1 MSNRTLLPV
10 IAGFWLLSFV
20 AASLQ
25 AQPEI
30 SLIPQTIDTSE
41 SVPDELINSP
51 AARTDTANRASATAP
66 AQTPAPPINPS
77 ITSDENTPLD
87 FKEIYKQT
95 FSLTIK
101 GVSIYDIDNDGYN
114 ETILLTDNKLYVY
127 RYKNKAFPKLYE
139 FKAPAGVSFVSIDIA
154 DMDNDSSPEF
164 YLSATNTGT
173 DSYRSMIV
181 AFTNNDFS
189 ILKKRVPYL
198 LRITDLIDNKKILI
212 GQKYS
217 NAGTHKGELYHL
229 ELMNNTIH
237 VKDKIRIS
245 DKSVHG
251 FSVLKNKQDNT
262 QVFVTLAS
270 SGHIELID
278 MAGNSVLTGS
288 EGKYGGNPFTIRLP
302 SADASSY
309 PVSMLPVRTITAD
322 FNQDGIDEIVC
333 IKNNE
338 AFNNM
343 LETTKIYTRG
353 HFEVLGLEG
362 TSMVKQLWKSGSFSG
377 FISDLAYN
385 DFDNNG
391 TPDLLLIKPVR
402 PEKTLFKKA
411 ETEIIVLNQK

>member
-10 IAGFWLLSFV
+10 IAGFWLSSFV

-30 SLIPQTIDTSE
+30 SLIPQTIDTTV
-41 SVPDELINSP
+41 SVPGGFINSP
-51 AARTDTANRASATAP
+51 VTQTDTATQSPATVP
-66 AQTPAPPINPS
+66 EQTPAPTKKPF
-77 ITSDENTPLD
+77 ITSDENNPLD
-87 FKEIYKQT
+87 FKQVYKQT

-101 GVSIYDIDNDGYN
+101 GTSIFDIDNDGYN
-114 ETILLTDNKLYVY
+114 ETILLTENKLFVH
-127 RYKNKAFPKLYE
+127 RYKNKAFPKVYE

-154 DMDNDSSPEF
+154 DIDNDSSPEF
-164 YLSATNTGT
+164 YLSATSIGA
-173 DSYRSMIV
+173 DSYRSMILE
-181 AFTNNDFS
+181 FTNNDFL
-189 ILKKRVPYL
+189 ILEKKTPYL
-198 LRITDLIDNKKILI
+198 LRVTDLIDNKKMLI

-217 NAGTHKGELYHL
+217 DAGTHKGELYHL
-229 ELMNNTIH
+229 ELVNNTIS

-245 DKSVHG
+245 DKPVHG

-262 QVFVTLAS
+262 QVFVTIAS
-270 SGHIELID
+270 SGYIELID
-278 MAGNSVLTGS
+278 MASNSVLTGS
-288 EGKYGGNPFTIRLP
+288 EQKYGGNPFTIRLP

-309 PVSMLPVRTITAD
+309 PVSMLPIRIITAD
-322 FNQDGIDEIVC
+322 FNRNGIDEIVC
-333 IKNNE
+333 VKNNE

-353 HFEVLGLEG
+353 HFEILGFEG
-362 TSMVKQLWKSGSFSG
+362 TSMVKQQWKSGSFSG
-377 FISDLAYN
+377 FISDLAYE

-402 PEKTLFKKA
+402 PEKTLFKRA

>member
-1 MSNRTLLPV
+1 MSNRALLPV
-10 IAGFWLLSFV
+10 IAVFWLSSFG
-20 AASLQ
+20 ADSLQ

-30 SLIPQTIDTSE
+30 SLLPQTIDTSV
-41 SVPDELINSP
+41 SIPDERINSP
-51 AARTDTANRASATAP
+51 AAGPDTANRSSATAS
-66 AQTPAPPINPS
+66 AQTPAPLINPS
-77 ITSDENTPLD
+77 VPSSENSPLD
-87 FKEIYKQT
+87 FKEVYKQT
-95 FSLTIK
+95 FSLIIK
-101 GVSIYDIDNDGYN
+101 SVSIYDIDNDGYK
-114 ETILLTDNKLYVY
+114 ETILLTDNKLFVF
-127 RYKNKAFPKLYE
+127 RYKNRAFPKLYE

-181 AFTNNDFS
+181 AFTNNGFS

-198 LRITDLIDNKKILI
+198 LRITDLINNKKMLI

-217 NAGTHKGELYHL
+217 KAGTHKGELYHL
-229 ELMNNTIH
+229 ELMNNTLR
-237 VKDKIRIS
+237 VKDKVRIPE
-245 DKSVHG
+245 KSVHG
-251 FSVLKNKQDNT
+251 FSVLKNIQSNT
-262 QVFVTLAS
+262 QVLVTQAP

-278 MAGNSVLTGS
+278 MVSNSILTGS
-288 EGKYGGNPFTIRLP
+288 EGKYGGNPFTIRLS

-309 PVSMLPVRTITAD
+309 PVSILPVRTITAD
-322 FNQDGIDEIVC
+322 FNLDGIDEIVC
-333 IKNNE
+333 VKNNE

-353 HFEVLGLEG
+353 HFEILGFEG
-362 TSMVKQLWKSGSFSG
+362 TSMIKQLWKSGSFSG
-377 FISDLAYN
+377 FISDLAYE